1 MLLNIISSTDKK
13 RNSYTCKN
21 KSGICQIR
29 YFLQCSTENGYKYV
43 AVTRILNV
51 QKSCANVCQVSI
63 GLTNVVLVDDLRDLL
78 CTQILTREKSKW
90 HFFQILLKKII
101 YFMSIDQVFLYT
113 YVLTSIYDKLSWR
126 LCTKNQYKYMSI
138 KCLLVLKNISCFHV
152 EDIY

>member
-1 MLLNIISSTDKK
+1 MPEEHIIQLLKNKFRNVAEYHIVYRVLYNKVMYYSEEYNPVKK

-63 GLTNVVLVDDLRDLL
+63 GLTNVVRVDDLREPVMYID
-78 CTQILTREKSKW
+78 IDEKKKSKW
-90 HFFQILLKKII
+90 HFFQILLKKINI
-101 YFMSIDQVFLYT
+101 F
-113 YVLTSIYDKLSWR
+113 YV
-126 LCTKNQYKYMSI
+126 
-138 KCLLVLKNISCFHV
+138 H
-152 EDIY
+152 